1 MVAFEERT
9 VVVTGGGRGI
19 GREVCRQ
26 FAARG
31 ANVVVNDIGGDPS
44 GEGADQRPADAVVV
58 EIEDD
63 GGTAVA
69 DYSDVGTWDGAEQ
82 VIETALD
89 EFGELDVVYNN
100 AGILRE
106 NSLVNMTEAEFDEVI
121 RVHLKGTFSV
131 LHHAAAYWR
140 ERSKAGAERPRA
152 VVNASSDIAAGGF
165 GLGNY
170 AAAKAGIL
178 GLTRTAAEELAK
190 YDVRA
195 NAIWPVADTRLT
207 EEWPEDLP
215 GPTSCAAMVVF
226 LASTDC
232 EITGQTIRVGGDRID
247 LVTPAPEY
255 EYTVVTDG
263 EWSPEEIGERFAET
277 VRERID
283 DRSD

>member
-1 MVAFEERT
+1 MVDFDERT

-19 GREVCRQ
+19 GREACLQ

-44 GEGADQRPADAVVV
+44 GTGTDQRPADAVVE
-58 EIEDD
+58 EIEAAD
-63 GGTAVA
+63 GTAVA
-69 DYSDVGTWDGAEQ
+69 DYSDVGTWDGAAG
-82 VIETALD
+82 VVETALD

-106 NSLVNMTEAEFDEVI
+106 NSIVNMTETEFDEVI

-131 LHHAAAYWR
+131 LHHAATYWR
-140 ERSKAGAERPRA
+140 EQSKAGADRPRA

-190 YDVRA
+190 YDVRV

-215 GPTSCAAMVVF
+215 GPASSAAMVVF
-226 LASTDC
+226 LASTECDV
-232 EITGQTIRVGGDRID
+232 TGQTVRAGGDRID
-247 LVTPAPEY
+247 LVTPAPKY
-255 EYTVVTDG
+255 EYTVHSDG
-263 EWSPEEIGERFAET
+263 EWSPEKISERFADT
-277 VRERID
+277 VGQQVDERAE
-283 DRSD
+283 

>member
-1 MVAFEERT
+1 MVTFDERT
-9 VVVTGGGRGI
+9 VAVTGGGRGI
-19 GREVCRQ
+19 GREACRQ

-31 ANVVVNDIGGDPS
+31 ANVVVNDIGGGPS
-44 GEGADQRPADAVVV
+44 GEGQDQRPADAVVE
-58 EIEDD
+58 EIEAD

-69 DYSDVGTWDGAEQ
+69 DYSDVGSWDGAAQ
-82 VIETALD
+82 VVETALD
-89 EFGELDVVYNN
+89 EFGEFDAVYNN

-106 NSLVNMTEAEFDEVI
+106 NSLVNMTESEFDEVI

-131 LHHAAAYWR
+131 LHHAADYWR
-140 ERSKAGAERPRA
+140 AESKAGADRPRA

-215 GPTSCAAMVVF
+215 GPASSAALVVY
-226 LASTDC
+226 LASTNC
-232 EITGQTIRVGGDRID
+232 NVTGQTIRAGGDRID
-247 LVTPAPEY
+247 LVTPEPEY
-255 EYTVVTDG
+255 EYTVVGDG
-263 EWSPEEIGERFAET
+263 EWSPEAIGERFADT
-277 VRERID
+277 VGRRID
-283 DRSD
+283 RDGE

>member
-1 MVAFEERT
+1 MVSFDGRT
-9 VVVTGGGRGI
+9 VAVTGGGRGI
-19 GREVCRQ
+19 GRAACRQ

-44 GEGADQRPADAVVV
+44 GDGQDQRPADAVV
-58 EIEDD
+58 EAIEAD

-69 DYSDVGTWDGAEQ
+69 DYGDIGTWEGARG
-82 VIETALD
+82 VVETALD
-89 EFGELDVVYNN
+89 AFGELDVVYNN

-106 NSLVNMTEAEFDEVI
+106 NSLVNMTESEFDEVL
-121 RVHLKGTFSV
+121 RVHLKGSFSV

-140 ERSKAGAERPRA
+140 DQSKAGVERERA

-178 GLTRTAAEELAK
+178 GLTRTAAEELAR
-190 YDVRA
+190 YDIRV
-195 NAIWPVADTRLT
+195 NAVWPVADTRLT

-215 GPTSCAAMVVF
+215 GPDGAASMVVF

-232 EITGQTIRVGGDRID
+232 EVTGRTVRAGGDRFD
-247 LVTPAPEY
+247 LVTTAPRY
-255 EYTVVTDG
+255 EYTVVGDG
-263 EWSPEEIGERFAET
+263 EWSPETIDERFAGT
-277 VRERID
+277 VGQHLD
-283 DRSD
+283 DK